1 MYCCDKKS
9 LAIMQSVMS
18 QSSSS
23 TPSRSTQDDREN
35 QLEPFSDSLI
45 EQDLNSSAINSS
57 FNIKSNYNYS
67 PNKSH
72 KKCNH
77 CEKIYRSTTATTN
90 LRKHLLTKHPEESL
104 VSSNGERDRRI
115 PS

>member
-1 MYCCDKKS
+1 
-9 LAIMQSVMS
+9 MQRYGKRSELNVMS

-90 LRKHLLTKHPEESL
+90 LRKHLLTKHPEGQENL
-104 VSSNGERDRRI
+104 QQTI
-115 PS
+115 IFI